1 VLTGNVTICDRYM
14 YDALVDYA
22 LFTGTNPSRPPL
34 ALNILRAMVP
44 RPRAAF
50 VLDVDPAEAL
60 RRKPEEGGTAH
71 LEAGRAMFLEI
82 AASHRLDLMPAD
94 ASAEAVQR
102 VIARTSLD
110 TFYARYGTL
119 VNWLLRSNPG
129 QMNPPSDVLTTR
141 NGDR

>member
-1 VLTGNVTICDRYM
+1 VLTGNVTLCDRYI

-22 LFTGTNPSRPPL
+22 LFTGTHPSKPPL
-34 ALNILRAMVP
+34 SLNILRALVP

-94 ASAEAVQR
+94 AGANDVQR

-110 TFYARYGTL
+110 AFYARYGTL
-119 VNWLLRSNPG
+119 INWLLRSNPG
-129 QMNPPSDVLTTR
+129 QMNPLREIPAAKSRDV
-141 NGDR
+141 